1 MDNGMREN
9 VRLNK
14 FLSAAGVC
22 SRRDADRLVEEG
34 RVLVDGKVATLGT
47 RVSPGQRIVC
57 DGREVSG
64 AVKPVLLA
72 VNKPRGIVCTT
83 TDNDRAPN
91 IVDMLH
97 YPIRIYPVGR
107 LDKESDG
114 LILMTNEG
122 ELVNRILRARYG
134 HEKEYVCTID
144 QPVTE
149 EFIRKMS
156 SGVDILDTTTRPC
169 KVTKT
174 GSRSFRI
181 VLTQGLNRQIRRMC
195 EALGCHVRTLK
206 RIRIMNIQLGDLE
219 KGHYREIRGRELDAL
234 LKLLDARDQ
243 EGPAG
248 EAAMAR
254 EDELLKAE
262 ALARQAER
270 RKQRQERKAS
280 AFASGH
286 KVTIARRP
294 SGGADEQ
301 RRGKNSR
308 AD

>member
-134 HEKEYVCTID
+134 HEKE
-144 QPVTE
+144 
-149 EFIRKMS
+149 
-156 SGVDILDTTTRPC
+156 
-169 KVTKT
+169 
-174 GSRSFRI
+174 
-181 VLTQGLNRQIRRMC
+181 
-195 EALGCHVRTLK
+195 
-206 RIRIMNIQLGDLE
+206 
-219 KGHYREIRGRELDAL
+219 
-234 LKLLDARDQ
+234 
-243 EGPAG
+243 
-248 EAAMAR
+248 
-254 EDELLKAE
+254 
-262 ALARQAER
+262 
-270 RKQRQERKAS
+270 
-280 AFASGH
+280 
-286 KVTIARRP
+286 
-294 SGGADEQ
+294 
-301 RRGKNSR
+301 
-308 AD
+308 